1 MVEQHLRPPACTYER
16 APHFSTAERARGC
29 MLRCGLVYVQ
39 GKARPDGSPRD
50 IDKEFVLMYS
60 IAHERKSFFALGNY
74 LKFLPQLVNTLPK
87 QRALVD
93 ELAGDDSYDYE
104 DLYYM
109 INGARRPV
117 TQRAASARQ
126 H

>member
-1 MVEQHLRPPACTYER
+1 MSQCRHYV
-16 APHFSTAERARGC
+16 
-29 MLRCGLVYVQ
+29 MCGLVCVQ
-39 GKARPDGSPRD
+39 GKARPDGSPKD

-87 QRALVD
+87 KRALVD
-93 ELAGDDSYDYE
+93 ELAGDDSDDYE

-109 INGARRPV
+109 INGAPRSKTHLLFRKFRDTVCLTPCP
-117 TQRAASARQ
+117 AMPAGL
-126 H
+126 

>member
-1 MVEQHLRPPACTYER
+1 
-16 APHFSTAERARGC
+16 
-29 MLRCGLVYVQ
+29 
-39 GKARPDGSPRD
+39 
-50 IDKEFVLMYS
+50 MYS

-87 QRALVD
+87 KRALVD
-93 ELAGDDSYDYE
+93 ELAGDDSHASG

-117 TQRAASARQ
+117 TQRIASARQ
-126 H
+126 KDS